1 MVENILAIVF
11 GVIIVVCGI
20 VFLVRESK
28 RERKINPLT
37 V

>member
-20 VFLVRESK
+20 VFLVREIKK
-28 RERKINPLT
+28 RKKN
-37 V
+37 